1 MIIVAHAPSSVQRLE
16 DLAKLAF
23 GLSKVKAFVIT
34 KPSGAAAQTGIAE
47 VMKMAYKRDKTVLVF
62 PDLDDAIEL
71 LNPSKVYTLTFD
83 YGKKVERVEFDDRTM
98 FVVGAS
104 DPGLNK
110 VDAQKGEAVYPNIVE
125 ADVGPIA
132 ALSILIARSLQ

>member
-23 GLSKVKAFVIT
+23 GLPHVKAFVIT
-34 KPSGAAAQTGIAE
+34 RPSGAAAQTGIAE
-47 VMKMAYKRDKTVLVF
+47 VMKVAYKRDKVVLVF
-62 PDLDDAIEL
+62 PDIDDAIEL
-71 LNPSKVYTLTFD
+71 LNPSKIFTVSFD
-83 YGKKVERVEFDDRTM
+83 FGKKVDRLELDEKTM
-98 FVVGAS
+98 IVVGAS
-104 DPGLNK
+104 DPGLSK
-110 VDAQKGEAVYPNIVE
+110 VDAQKGEPVYPSITE